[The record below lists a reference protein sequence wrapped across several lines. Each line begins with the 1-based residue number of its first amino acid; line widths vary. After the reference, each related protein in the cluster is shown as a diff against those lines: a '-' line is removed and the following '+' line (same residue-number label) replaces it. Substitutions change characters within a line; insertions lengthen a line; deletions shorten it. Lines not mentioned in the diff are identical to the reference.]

1 MICNLCPRR
10 CGVDRGSKAGFCG
23 EKAVLR
29 AAKACLHFWEE
40 PCIAGTGGAG
50 TVFFSGCNLGCVYC
64 QNREISVTGKGKEI
78 TVKRLREIFEDLIWQ
93 GADCIDLVTPT
104 HFVPQIAEALAA
116 EKLPVPVVY
125 NCGGYENT
133 ETLKTLEGLIDVYL
147 PDYKY
152 ADGELAKR
160 LSRAR
165 DYPAVALAAIKEM
178 LRQRGPFRLDDDGLL
193 QSGVLVRHM
202 VLPGYG
208 KNTLDCIDVLTG
220 EFGPEEILCSLM
232 SQYTP
237 PKTPLPDETLNRRLT
252 QTEYDAAVEYLYL
265 CGAENWFVQE
275 LSSAKEE
282 YTPDFDLTGL

>member
-1 MICNLCPRR
+1 MRCELCPRR
-10 CGVDRGSKAGFCG
+10 CGVDRETAAGFCG
-23 EKAVLR
+23 ETITLR

-64 QNREISVTGKGKEI
+64 QNREISFGGKGQEI
-78 TVKRLREIFEDLIWQ
+78 TVKRLREIFDDLIWQ

-104 HFVPQIAEALAA
+104 HFAPQIAEALAA

-125 NCGGYENT
+125 NCGGYERV
-133 ETLKTLEGLIDVYL
+133 ETLQTLEGLVDIYL

-152 ADGELAKR
+152 ADAALAAR
-160 LSRAR
+160 LSNAP
-165 DYPAVALAAIKEM
+165 DYPAVALAALKEM
-178 LRQRGPFRLDDDGLL
+178 VRQRGPCRLDGDGLL
-193 QSGVLVRHM
+193 QSGVLARHM
-202 VLPGYG
+202 VLPGYLP
-208 KNTLDCIDVLTG
+208 NTLDCIDVLTG
-220 EFGPEEILCSLM
+220 QFSQDEILCSLM

-237 PKTPLPDETLNRRLT
+237 PKTPLPDENLNRRLT
-252 QTEYDAAVEYLYL
+252 QAEYDEAVGYLYL

-282 YTPDFDLTGL
+282 YTPDFDFGGV